1 MQHKEK
7 IVKSE
12 KRYGTVKTQIMKEPS
27 LASVFLAIF
36 QPIHINSMQ
45 TNESWIKVPS
55 NIQVSLGLTD
65 RYDQHLLIKAS

>member
-36 QPIHINSMQ
+36 QPIHIN
-45 TNESWIKVPS
+45 
-55 NIQVSLGLTD
+55 
-65 RYDQHLLIKAS
+65 